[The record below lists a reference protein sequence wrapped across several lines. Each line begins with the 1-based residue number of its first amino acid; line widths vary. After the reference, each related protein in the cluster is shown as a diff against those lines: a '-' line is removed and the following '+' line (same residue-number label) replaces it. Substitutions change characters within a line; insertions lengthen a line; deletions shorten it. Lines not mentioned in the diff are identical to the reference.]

1 MVNIVAVISINS
13 EVVITFKNIDDWWQ
27 HILDKA
33 TPADRP
39 NRISLRRGYDRLSDE
54 LATAYGINPLWTKNV
69 CFLFG
74 SHSETRRQMSDF
86 ETRELLVNPKSKI
99 VYHIRSGLPSE
110 PGKVFYIAS
119 IHVGKI
125 YKKLVT
131 EVSKELSNTGNKN
144 INKES

>member
-33 TPADRP
+33 TPAERP
-39 NRISLRRGYDRLSDE
+39 NRISLRRGYDRVSDE
-54 LATAYGINPLWTKNV
+54 LATTYGLNPSWTKNV

-74 SHSETRRQMSDF
+74 SHSETKRQMADY
-86 ETRELLVNPKSKI
+86 ETRELLVNPKSRI
-99 VYHIRSGLPSE
+99 VYHVRSGLPNE

-119 IHVGKI
+119 IHIGKI
-125 YKKLVT
+125 YKILVT
-131 EVSKELSNTGNKN
+131 AVSKELSSTNSE
-144 INKES
+144 ILCKEN